1 LPDDVP
7 ETVIIDTSGA
17 KLASIEAINADRE
30 VPIKICQPRYLNGL
44 LEQDHRTIKRR
55 A

>member
-1 LPDDVP
+1 
-7 ETVIIDTSGA
+7 
-17 KLASIEAINADRE
+17 